1 MRLPQTFASWGVTIP
16 GTGDPAHLA
25 ENMAAA
31 DLRLSTED
39 MTTLDALHRNLDA

>member
-1 MRLPQTFASWGVTIP
+1 VIP

-31 DLRLSTED
+31 DLRLSVEELS
-39 MTTLDALHRNLDA
+39 TLDAWHRAADS